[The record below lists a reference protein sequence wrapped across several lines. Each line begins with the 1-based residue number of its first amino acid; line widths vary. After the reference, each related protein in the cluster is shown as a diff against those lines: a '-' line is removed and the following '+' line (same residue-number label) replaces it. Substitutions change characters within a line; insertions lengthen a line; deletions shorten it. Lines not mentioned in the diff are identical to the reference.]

1 VRLENS
7 LVFTGQYT
15 PVGSPAIIAFC
26 LNYCFR
32 VSGIEVGR
40 NIRGF
45 NGRVP
50 CPFGKEHS
58 RREFCCNARR
68 SALLSLPRGVVRARL
83 LGLIAAAAMAP
94 AAVCAVPE
102 CKTGTLQSYID
113 LGSDGC
119 SIGSVVVFDFG
130 LDVIPAGSKPI
141 LLENLTV
148 KPARDG
154 SRPRLEFSLNVKAGP
169 GEFLDGALAFAVSG
183 TIGRSLPDGLG
194 ARLEGATAQ
203 QDGSVTVIHSLCPG
217 DEIFAGTCFAF
228 FFDNQTKPPPSAV
241 AFVAGGEASR
251 SVGVKVAPIELMGVE
266 IDIGVDGG
274 VSGSAALQTLIV
286 FLGSGSDDDDEQG
299 NQALARGEA
308 RPEPAVRAPLAW
320 LGRGRRTGR

>member
-1 VRLENS
+1 MSDILAPRRSTALRTLPFALIVW
-7 LVFTGQYT
+7 Q
-15 PVGSPAIIAFC
+15 
-26 LNYCFR
+26 FR
-32 VSGIEVGR
+32 ISGIEVGR

-58 RREFCCNARR
+58 TREFCCNARR
-68 SALLSLPRGVVRARL
+68 SALLSLPRGNVRARL
-83 LGLIAAAAMAP
+83 LGLIAAAVMAT
-94 AAVCAVPE
+94 AAVCAVRE

-130 LDVIPAGSKPI
+130 LDVIPATSKPI

-154 SRPRLEFSLNVKAGP
+154 SRPRLEFSLNVKASP
-169 GEFLDGALAFAVSG
+169 GEFLDGALSFAVSG

-194 ARLEGATAQ
+194 ARLEGATAR
-203 QDGSVTVIHSLCPG
+203 QDGSMTVIHSVCPG
-217 DEIFAGTCFAF
+217 DEILAGFCFAF
-228 FFDNQTKPPPSAV
+228 FDQTKPPPSAV

-251 SVGVKVAPIELMGVE
+251 SVGVKVAPVELMGVE

-274 VSGSAALQTLIV
+274 ASGSAALQTLII
-286 FLGSGSDDDDEQG
+286 FLGSGSDDDEQG

-308 RPEPAVRAPLAW
+308 RPEPAIRAPLAW